1 MTLGLLLGVTG
12 WPAPGIAD
20 RLVLISPHWEGIQYE
35 FERAFKIHYQRET
48 GRAVEFDWL
57 DVGGTSETI
66 RFIQSEFKSKPAGI
80 GIDLFFGGGL
90 DPYLTL
96 KKAGLLESYA
106 LPQNLLRQIPPRL
119 GGIPLYDPGFEWYG
133 ATLAGFGI
141 IYNKAVLR
149 LARLPVIT
157 TWEGLAR
164 PVAFT
169 WVGTAD
175 PRKSGSAHMAYEII
189 LQAYGWEKGWQII
202 TGIGANA
209 RKFTNSASQV
219 PKDVAIGEVAY
230 GLAIDFYAWAQV
242 DESGAD
248 KIGFVMPENLTNI
261 NPDSIGILKGAPN
274 KEVAEAFVRFVLSE
288 DGQKLWFLNKGH
300 PQGPQ
305 RFQLNRFSMLPALYG
320 KVKTQD
326 TPVQFNPFAWRSDF
340 VFDSKVGS
348 VRWGIVNDLIG
359 VLIIDQKSLLDQ
371 AWSAALADGFTD
383 AEWKRLAAM
392 PVTEKEALV
401 LAREKWRDPAFRNQK
416 LNEWARFARHKY
428 RAYLKPPLIRSEWLT
443 LFSSVIL
450 VAGLVFYLWQR
461 SV

>member
-1 MTLGLLLGVTG
+1 MTLGFLLGVMS
-12 WPAPGIAD
+12 WPAQGLAD

-48 GRAVEFDWL
+48 GRTVEFDWL

-66 RFIQSEFKSKPAGI
+66 RFIFSEFKSKPSGI

-96 KKAGLLESYA
+96 KRAGLLESYA
-106 LPQNLLRQIPPRL
+106 LPQELLRQIPPRL
-119 GGIPLYDPGFEWYG
+119 GGIPLFDPEFEWYG
-133 ATLAGFGI
+133 VTLVGFGI
-141 IYNKAVLR
+141 MYNKAVLR
-149 LARLPVIT
+149 LAKLPVIT
-157 TWEGLAR
+157 TWEGLAA

-189 LQAYGWEKGWQII
+189 LQAYGWEMGWRVI
-202 TGIGANA
+202 TGIGANT
-209 RKFTNSASQV
+209 RRFTNSASQV

-230 GLAIDFYAWAQV
+230 GLAIDSYAWAQV
-242 DESGAD
+242 DESGFD

-274 KEVAEAFVRFVLSE
+274 KAVAEAFVRFVLSE
-288 DGQKLWFLNKGH
+288 DGQKLWFLNKGQ

-305 RFQLNRFSMLPALYG
+305 RFQLNRFSVLPALYS
-320 KVKTQD
+320 KIKPQD
-326 TPVQFNPFAWRSDF
+326 TAVQFNPFAWQSEF
-340 VFDSKVGS
+340 VFDSEVGS

-359 VLIIDQKSLLDQ
+359 ALIIDPKSLLDQ
-371 AWSAALADGFTD
+371 AWRAALADGFTEAD
-383 AEWKRLAAM
+383 WHRLAAM
-392 PVTEKEALV
+392 PVTQKEAMV

-416 LNEWARFARHKY
+416 LNEWARFARNKY
-428 RAYLKPPLIRSEWLT
+428 RAYLKPPLIRSEWLA
-443 LFSSVIL
+443 LFGSTIL
-450 VAGLVFYLWQR
+450 VGGLFFYLWKR
-461 SV
+461 PG